1 MVERANH
8 PVFKLVARFATF
20 LRSLLTGG
28 MATLADVATL
38 AFAVGVLHVSPS
50 KASVPALLV
59 GAAVQFFGN
68 RYFAFRAARAPMA
81 NQAALFVATE
91 AVTMVLNAALY
102 QAVAS
107 HVHLTLTTA
116 VIARVV
122 TTNLVFLL
130 WSYPVWK
137 RVFKPGI
144 AGSPARAPARAGP
157 GKTLPS

>member
-8 PVFKLVARFATF
+8 PVFKLLARFATF

-28 MATLADVATL
+28 MATLADVGAL
-38 AFAVGVLHVSPS
+38 AFAVGVLHISPAR
-50 KASVPALLV
+50 ASVPALLV

-68 RYFAFRAARAPMA
+68 RHFAFRAAHAPMA
-81 NQAALFVATE
+81 NQAFLFVVAE
-91 AVTMVLNAALY
+91 AVTMALNAALY
-102 QAVAS
+102 QAVTIL
-107 HVHLTLTTA
+107 VPLTLTTA
-116 VIARVV
+116 VIARVI

-144 AGSPARAPARAGP
+144 AGSPARIHAR
-157 GKTLPS
+157 

>member
-1 MVERANH
+1 MVESANRLH
-8 PVFKLVARFATF
+8 FRLLTRFATF
-20 LRSLLTGG
+20 LRSLVTGG
-28 MATLADVATL
+28 MATLADVGAL
-38 AFAVGVLHVSPS
+38 AFAVGVLHASPS

-81 NQAALFVATE
+81 NQALLFVATE

-107 HVHLTLTTA
+107 HLPLTLTTA
-116 VIARVV
+116 VIARIV

-144 AGSPARAPARAGP
+144 AGAPALQPARR
-157 GKTLPS
+157 S

>member
-1 MVERANH
+1 MVERANSLGL
-8 PVFKLVARFATF
+8 KLLARFATF
-20 LRSLLTGG
+20 LRSLITGG
-28 MATLADVATL
+28 MATLADVAAL
-38 AFAVGVLHVSPS
+38 AFAVGVLHVSPAR
-50 KASVPALLV
+50 ASVPALVV

-81 NQAALFVATE
+81 NQAVLFVATE

-107 HVHLTLTTA
+107 HLPLTLTTA
-116 VIARVV
+116 VIARVI

-144 AGSPARAPARAGP
+144 AGAPAPAHAR
-157 GKTLPS
+157 